1 MSVSLLDRICLPH
14 HGGKPPWS
22 HIAVTGVFIAFQ
34 HMLLSEIVRH
44 IVNLNLKLLAPKLSQ
59 HTQIY
64 RPMTKLEI
72 QQNSIQITRQMK
84 AYSV

>member
-1 MSVSLLDRICLPH
+1 MSVSLLDRICLSH
-14 HGGKPPWS
+14 HGGNPPWS

-44 IVNLNLKLLAPKLSQ
+44 IVNLKLKLLAPKWL